1 MRKWEYKLV
10 DSKDVASDGV
20 FKGRSR
26 AALEA
31 YLNQLGAQGWE
42 LINIYS
48 LELEGRREFVGVAK
62 RELPQ

>member
-10 DSKDVASDGV
+10 DSTDVPAEGI
-20 FKGRSR
+20 FKGRNR
-26 AALEA
+26 LALEA

-42 LINIYS
+42 LINVDS
-48 LELEGRREFVGVAK
+48 RQLEGRNDFVGVAK